1 MQRGRSG
8 SDNAPSKART
18 ATLYNSFKDPLMKYL
33 AVVLAL
39 LCTSQAQA
47 TTRSY
52 SFSEPHN
59 RIGTCLADGTSCGK
73 IAADA
78 FCKKEGFA
86 ESVLFA
92 REKTMS
98 ARILDSDAKC
108 EGAQCE
114 AFKRIK
120 CYQPIE
126 ETARN
131 SNQAPG

>member
-1 MQRGRSG
+1 
-8 SDNAPSKART
+8 
-18 ATLYNSFKDPLMKYL
+18 MKYL
-33 AVVLAL
+33 AVVLVL
-39 LCTSQAQA
+39 LCASEVQA
-47 TTRSY
+47 TSRSY
-52 SFSEPHN
+52 SFVEPES

-86 ESVLFA
+86 ESILFA

-98 ARILDSDAKC
+98 ARILDSEGKC
-108 EGAQCE
+108 EGEQCE

-126 ETARN
+126 ETA
-131 SNQAPG
+131 SQSEQSPG